1 MNFKLNQQIF
11 SKLYLNNEIEVFI
24 KRLDLIDPFISGNKL
39 FKLKHNVDR
48 ALLKK
53 KNMLITFGGAF
64 SNHILAT
71 AAYAKKK
78 NIDCLAIVRGEEY
91 SELNPLL
98 TLAKEYGMNFCFV
111 SRKEYAK
118 RNDNNYVSELIRKY
132 KKAFIVPEGGNNKLG
147 VLGAEEI
154 LETQDKS
161 FDYIICPIGTGA
173 TLSGIVN
180 SSNRSQK
187 VIGINCI
194 NDTKDINKNIS
205 QKTNKNNWEIIN
217 EFNFG
222 GFAKFDN
229 LLTEYLKKFK
239 LNYKITLDLNYTAK
253 MFFGFEKL
261 IERRYFH
268 RKSKVLL
275 IHTGGTYGNLGF
287 NYLYDLDLPH
297 ESN

>member
-11 SKLYLNNEIEVFI
+11 SERYLNNEIEVFI

-48 ALLKK
+48 ALLEE

-118 RNDNNYVSELIRKY
+118 RNDNNYISELIRKY

-194 NDTKDINKNIS
+194 NDTKDVNKNIS
-205 QKTNKNNWEIIN
+205 QKTNKKNWEIIN

-239 LNYKITLDLNYTAK
+239 LNYKITLDLNYTTK

-275 IHTGGTYGNLGF
+275 IHTGGIYGNLGF
-287 NYLYDLDLPH
+287 NYLYDLDLPY

>member
-11 SKLYLNNEIEVFI
+11 SERYLNNEIEVFI

-48 ALLKK
+48 ALLEE

-78 NIDCLAIVRGEEY
+78 NIDCLAIVRGKEY

-111 SRKEYAK
+111 SRKEYTK

-180 SSNRSQK
+180 SSNKSQK

-229 LLTEYLKKFK
+229 ILTEYLKKFK
-239 LNYKITLDLNYTAK
+239 LNYKITLDLNYTTK

-261 IERRYFH
+261 IEI
-268 RKSKVLL
+268 LL
-275 IHTGGTYGNLGF
+275 YKF
-287 NYLYDLDLPH
+287 
-297 ESN
+297 

>member
-11 SKLYLNNEIEVFI
+11 SERYLNNEIEVFI

-48 ALLKK
+48 ALFEK

-154 LETQDKS
+154 LEKQDKS

-239 LNYKITLDLNYTAK
+239 LNYKITLDLNYTTK

>member
-11 SKLYLNNEIEVFI
+11 SERYLNNEIEVFI

-39 FKLKHNVDR
+39 FKLKHNVNR
-48 ALLKK
+48 ALLEK

-118 RNDNNYVSELIRKY
+118 RNDNNYISELIRKY

-147 VLGAEEI
+147 VSGAEEI
-154 LETQDKS
+154 LEKQDKS

-180 SSNRSQK
+180 SSKKTQK
-187 VIGINCI
+187 VIGVNCVNETI
-194 NDTKDINKNIS
+194 YINKKIS

>member
-11 SKLYLNNEIEVFI
+11 SERYLNNEIEVFI

-48 ALLKK
+48 ALFEK

-78 NIDCLAIVRGEEY
+78 NIDCLAIIRGEEY

-98 TLAKEYGMNFCFV
+98 TLAKENGMNFCFV

-132 KKAFIVPEGGNNKLG
+132 KKAFIIPEGGNNKLG

-180 SSNRSQK
+180 SSKKTQK
-187 VIGINCI
+187 VIGINCV
-194 NDTKDINKNIS
+194 NDTKYINEKIS
-205 QKTNKNNWEIIN
+205 QKTNKKNWEIIN

-229 LLTEYLKKFK
+229 LLAEYLKKFK

-261 IERRYFH
+261 IERRYFQ

-275 IHTGGTYGNLGF
+275 IHTGGIYGNLGF
-287 NYLYDLDLPH
+287 NYLYDLDLPY

>member
-11 SKLYLNNEIEVFI
+11 SERYLNNEIEVFI

-48 ALLKK
+48 ALFEK

-147 VLGAEEI
+147 VSGAEEI
-154 LETQDKS
+154 LEEQDKS

-180 SSNRSQK
+180 SSKKTQK
-187 VIGINCI
+187 VIGVNCVNETI
-194 NDTKDINKNIS
+194 YINKKIS

-222 GFAKFDN
+222 GFAKFDD

-253 MFFGFEKL
+253 MLFGFEKL
-261 IERRYFH
+261 IERSYFQ

-287 NYLYDLDLPH
+287 NYLYDLDLPY

>member
-11 SKLYLNNEIEVFI
+11 SELYLNNEIEVFI

-48 ALLKK
+48 ALFQK

-71 AAYAKKK
+71 AAYTKKK

-91 SELNPLL
+91 YELNPLL
-98 TLAKEYGMNFCFV
+98 TLAKEYGMKFSFV

-154 LETQDKS
+154 LEKQDKS

-239 LNYKITLDLNYTAK
+239 LNYKITLDLNYTTK

>member
-11 SKLYLNNEIEVFI
+11 SELYLNNEIEVFI

-48 ALLKK
+48 ALLEK

-91 SELNPLL
+91 FELNPLL
-98 TLAKEYGMNFCFV
+98 TLAKEYGMKFCFV
-111 SRKEYAK
+111 SRKEYSK

-154 LETQDKS
+154 LEKQDKS

-180 SSNRSQK
+180 SSKRTQK

-239 LNYKITLDLNYTAK
+239 LNYKITLDLNYTTK

-261 IERRYFH
+261 IEKKYFQ

-287 NYLYDLDLPH
+287 NYLYDLDLPY

>member
-11 SKLYLNNEIEVFI
+11 SERYLNNEIEVFI

-48 ALLKK
+48 ALSEK
-53 KNMLITFGGAF
+53 KNILITFGGAF

-91 SELNPLL
+91 FELNPLL
-98 TLAKEYGMNFCFV
+98 TLAKEYGMNFYFV
-111 SRKEYAK
+111 SRKEYSK
-118 RNDNNYVSELIRKY
+118 RNDYNYVSELFRKY

-154 LETQDKS
+154 LEKQDKS

-180 SSNRSQK
+180 SSKKTQK
-187 VIGINCI
+187 VIGFNCI
-194 NDTKDINKNIS
+194 NDTKDINKNIY

-261 IERRYFH
+261 IERSYFQ

-275 IHTGGTYGNLGF
+275 IHTGGIYGNLGF
-287 NYLYDLDLPH
+287 NYLYDLDLPY

>member
-11 SKLYLNNEIEVFI
+11 SERYLNNEIEVFI

-39 FKLKHNVDR
+39 FKLKHNVNR
-48 ALLKK
+48 ALLEK

-147 VLGAEEI
+147 VSGAEEI
-154 LETQDKS
+154 LEKQDKS

-180 SSNRSQK
+180 SSKKTQK
-187 VIGINCI
+187 VIGVNCVNETIYINI
-194 NDTKDINKNIS
+194 KIS

-268 RKSKVLL
+268 RKSKVLF

-287 NYLYDLDLPH
+287 NYLYDLDLPY

>member
-11 SKLYLNNEIEVFI
+11 SERYLNNEIEVFI

-39 FKLKHNVDR
+39 FKLKHNVNR
-48 ALLKK
+48 ALLEK

-98 TLAKEYGMNFCFV
+98 TQAKEYGMNFCFV

-118 RNDNNYVSELIRKY
+118 RNDNNYISELIRKY

-147 VLGAEEI
+147 VSGAEEI
-154 LETQDKS
+154 LEKQDKS

-180 SSNRSQK
+180 SSKKTQK
-187 VIGINCI
+187 VIGVNCVNETI
-194 NDTKDINKNIS
+194 YINKKIS

-287 NYLYDLDLPH
+287 NYLYDLDLPY

>member
-11 SKLYLNNEIEVFI
+11 SERYLNNEIEVFI

-48 ALLKK
+48 ALLEE

-98 TLAKEYGMNFCFV
+98 TLAKEYGMKFCFV

-194 NDTKDINKNIS
+194 NDTKGINKNIS

-239 LNYKITLDLNYTAK
+239 LNYKITLDLNYTTK

>member
-11 SKLYLNNEIEVFI
+11 SELYLNNKIEVFV
-24 KRLDLIDPFISGNKL
+24 KRLDLIDPFVSGNKL
-39 FKLKHNVDR
+39 FKLKHNVER
-48 ALLKK
+48 ALVEK
-53 KNMLITFGGAF
+53 KNMLMTFGGAF

-78 NIDCLAIVRGEEY
+78 NMDCHAIIRGEEY
-91 SELNPLL
+91 FELNPLL
-98 TLAKEYGMNFCFV
+98 TLAKEYGMKFHFV

-118 RNDNNYVSELIRKY
+118 RNDNKYVSELIRKY

-154 LETQDKS
+154 LEKQDKS

-180 SSNRSQK
+180 SSNSTQK

-194 NDTKDINKNIS
+194 NYTKDINKNIS

-229 LLTEYLKKFK
+229 VLTEYLKKFK
-239 LNYKITLDLNYTAK
+239 LNNKITLDLNYTAK
-253 MFFGFEKL
+253 MFYGFEKL
-261 IERRYFH
+261 IERMYFQ

-275 IHTGGTYGNLGF
+275 IHTGGIYGNLGF
-287 NYLYDLDLPH
+287 NYLYDLDLPY

>member
-11 SKLYLNNEIEVFI
+11 SERYLHNEIEVFI

-118 RNDNNYVSELIRKY
+118 RNDNNYISELIRKY

-147 VLGAEEI
+147 ISGAEEI
-154 LETQDKS
+154 LEKQDKS

-261 IERRYFH
+261 IERSYFQ

-287 NYLYDLDLPH
+287 NYLYDLDLPY

>member
-11 SKLYLNNEIEVFI
+11 SERYLNNEIEVFI

-98 TLAKEYGMNFCFV
+98 ALAKEYGMNFCFV

-118 RNDNNYVSELIRKY
+118 RNDNNYISELIRKY

-239 LNYKITLDLNYTAK
+239 LNYKITLDLNYTTK

>member
-11 SKLYLNNEIEVFI
+11 SERYLNNEIEVFI

-48 ALLKK
+48 ALLEE
-53 KNMLITFGGAF
+53 KNILITFGGAF

-98 TLAKEYGMNFCFV
+98 ALAKEYGMNFCFV

-118 RNDNNYVSELIRKY
+118 RNDNNYISELIRKY

-239 LNYKITLDLNYTAK
+239 LNYKITLDLNYTTK

>member
-11 SKLYLNNEIEVFI
+11 SERYLNNEIEVFI

-48 ALLKK
+48 ALLEK

-132 KKAFIVPEGGNNKLG
+132 KKAFIVPEGGNNRLG

-154 LETQDKS
+154 LEKQDKS

-180 SSNRSQK
+180 SSKKTQK

-194 NDTKDINKNIS
+194 NDTKVINKNIS

-239 LNYKITLDLNYTAK
+239 LNYKITLDLNYTTK

-261 IERRYFH
+261 IERRCFQ

-275 IHTGGTYGNLGF
+275 IHTGGIYGNLGF
-287 NYLYDLDLPH
+287 NYLYDLDLPY

>member
-11 SKLYLNNEIEVFI
+11 SERYLNNEIEVFI

-48 ALLKK
+48 ALLEE

-98 TLAKEYGMNFCFV
+98 ALAKEYGMNFCFV

-118 RNDNNYVSELIRKY
+118 RNDNNYISELIRKY

-194 NDTKDINKNIS
+194 NDTKDVNKNIS

-239 LNYKITLDLNYTAK
+239 LNYKITLDLNYTTK

>member
-11 SKLYLNNEIEVFI
+11 SERYLNNEIEVFI

-48 ALLKK
+48 ALLEE

-98 TLAKEYGMNFCFV
+98 ALAKEYGMNFCFV

-118 RNDNNYVSELIRKY
+118 RNDNNYISELIRKY

-180 SSNRSQK
+180 SSNRTQK

-239 LNYKITLDLNYTAK
+239 LNYKITLDLNYTTK

-275 IHTGGTYGNLGF
+275 IHTGGIYGNLGF